1 MIFRPSIVVAA
12 LAVFLTASVG
22 AQVANSLKDA
32 VERAVLS
39 NPEVKFKHQNL
50 LAAGSEQDA
59 AKGGWRP
66 RIDLE
71 ARAGRAST
79 LSPGLNTSTDYNHS
93 AATLQLRQTLFDG
106 FATASEV
113 RRLGH
118 NRLTSYYELL
128 SASDQIALE
137 TVRAYIDTL
146 RYREL
151 VSLARENYA
160 THSDVYGR
168 LESRVNAGV
177 GRRVDL
183 EQAAGRLALAESNW
197 LTEVSN
203 LHDVSTRYQRLVGE
217 APAATLQAPPSLT
230 QFLPN
235 RDGFVTNSV
244 RANPDFLG
252 AVSTIRAYRADTALR
267 RSNYWP
273 TLEFRANQ
281 SLERNRS
288 GAAGEYRDNSVE
300 LVLNYNLYRGG
311 SDSARVGQYIA
322 KLNSAYELRDKTCR
336 DVRQTALIALNDVS
350 RLGSQIGFLAQHEL
364 STAKARE
371 AYRQQFDIGQRSL
384 LDLLD
389 TENELYEA
397 RRALINAELDHQLA
411 RARVLA
417 VSGALLGALQL
428 RTIQA
433 EAPPSPVGGED
444 GADAVLNCSTEVPPL
459 MVLDKSGLSQSSG
472 APLPAP
478 SEPSAPLWAPPTAV
492 GPANGCQR
500 LTAAVEGWIAAWNK
514 KDINA
519 YFDAYSEAFIPPL
532 SLTRADWETLRKKRL
547 GKQGSIQAV
556 LKNIEPIRCEASS
569 AEVQFTQEYGS
580 DNYQDVVEKKLMMA
594 LVKGQWKIT
603 RETVTKGR
611 TF

>member
-1 MIFRPSIVVAA
+1 MKFSPSLVVVT
-12 LAVFLTASVG
+12 LAVLLTSSAG
-22 AQVANSLKDA
+22 AQVASSLKDA

-39 NPEVKFKHQNL
+39 NPEVKFKYQNL
-50 LAAGSEQDA
+50 LAAGSELEA

-71 ARAGRAST
+71 ARGGRAST
-79 LSPGLNTSTDYNHS
+79 LSPGLNASTDYNHS

-118 NRLTSYYELL
+118 NQLTSYYELL
-128 SASDQIALE
+128 STRDQIALE
-137 TVRAYIDTL
+137 AARAYIDVL

-160 THSDVYGR
+160 THSEVYGH
-168 LESRVNAGV
+168 LASRVNAGV

-217 APAATLQAPPSLT
+217 APAATLEAPPVLT
-230 QFLPN
+230 QFLPS
-235 RDGFVTNSV
+235 RDNFVANSV
-244 RANPDFLG
+244 RSNPDFLG
-252 AVSTIRAYRADTALR
+252 TVSTIRAYRADATLR
-267 RSNYWP
+267 QSSYWP

-288 GAAGEYRDNSVE
+288 SVPGEYRDNSVE

-311 SDSARVGQYIA
+311 SDSARVRQYVA

-389 TENELYEA
+389 TENELYQA
-397 RRALINAELDHQLA
+397 RRALTNAELDHLLA
-411 RARVLA
+411 KARVLA
-417 VSGALLGALQL
+417 VSGSLLGSLQL
-428 RTIQA
+428 RTTQD
-433 EAPPSPVGGED
+433 EAPPGSTGGED
-444 GADAVLNCSTEVPPL
+444 GDDALLNCSTEVPPL
-459 MVLDKSGLSQSSG
+459 MLLDKSGLSQTSG

-478 SEPSAPLWAPPTAV
+478 SAPAAPVIAPPTAI
-492 GPANGCQR
+492 GPTGDCQR
-500 LTAAVEGWIAAWNK
+500 LTAAVEDWISAWNK
-514 KDINA
+514 KDLNA
-519 YFDAYSEAFIPPL
+519 YFSAYGENFVPPL

-556 LKNIEPIRCEASS
+556 LKNIQPVQCESGN
-569 AEVQFTQEYGS
+569 AEVGFTQEYGS
-580 DNYQDVVEKKLMMA
+580 DNYQDVVEKKLLME

-603 RETVTKGR
+603 RETVTRGR